1 MRSEGSLCQALQWAQ
16 KLVDGPPADSQA
28 QVLSPTSPADE
39 DANPGPAVSQVE
51 VKPMPKKAD
60 QTWVEVA
67 KEWPKSLGTTAK
79 LQAAPTPAVSQ
90 ASARPPAAKA
100 ASPAVSQAS
109 ARPPAAKEE
118 SSTKE
123 GKGDVKTEHP
133 AASQVKTEVPEVAAA
148 SSSAQTMKREAPSAA
163 PSASPSGVADDRVV
177 KARMQRRELVDR
189 LRQLDEEH
197 GVAVFLDHHQ
207 LSSISDLNCEG
218 HSALHLMAEE
228 VRLGVCGLPLALQ
241 ILEAAPS
248 EIINTKTR
256 SGRPSDAT
264 CLHML
269 AGSGRDHGAAKAQIV
284 QKLVQKRADL
294 EIRDARGSTAFL
306 RAAGCQSLEVLQT
319 LAESRADIHAT
330 QSTGRNAYDV
340 ANTVKNYLKTLGLT
354 YSGAREIERADIIDN
369 SLEARNELCQVLV
382 IHMKLFRLPARE
394 ATLERLNV
402 VLPTIL
408 LQGTTTADLYSGLLA
423 RLPVSLSKLAAS
435 AGETTFML
443 NTDSFTS
450 CLRLNKVLAT
460 QVCCLSCPCRMHQL
474 CLSLTSGLVYSN
486 LMSALFCGS
495 LTLRQSRFQQL
506 LRTRLKT
513 LLGKPGQVVL
523 VYERPEDSA
532 VSHAEA
538 VWDLF
543 FPLLVYGQ
551 GQSQSQTQGERR
563 LLGRKAQAWRRLK
576 RHLQGPLSSATV
588 THYCPLGC
596 HTSREAFVEEL
607 YRDLCTLFFDAPPPV
622 PAFNKWTKV
631 APVLQWFGPLLRV
644 HQLLP
649 QILEPVLASARTA
662 AASRITKEFLP
673 EDGDQ
678 EEMLED
684 ASRDFVKQ
692 EYLRIRRFHTFVT
705 APNIGDKVIAVLCS
719 MLPSLNVLGAF
730 FKSATE
736 PGQVLANAPE
746 ACTALDLGMP
756 SRSPAL
762 KAMAVLIEALSD
774 ERHSLW
780 QALLPATAAWTDELY
795 CVASTAVLLQLG
807 QLYSRLVQPFASW
820 PWKAARFF
828 ENDAVVTQAE
838 KEDLAK
844 ELLALCAHQDPFVN
858 EYKKGLHTV
867 QDVLSEDHLERTHYL
882 LTTAPITNFVSEKS
896 FAGSHT
902 RRACNHGVSPK
913 LPTLAAE
920 HVLAESKSVV
930 DTCSSVVQSG
940 TAALSRPVATNKGR
954 SAWHDFVRQHMSSN
968 VTLSHVA
975 RLWHALE
982 PPARRHSTFRLPAS
996 NGDVPTNRLSA
1007 RGCSKDTPQHGGDW
1021 QEPSCAATPWPHTC
1035 DSFYPIRAD
1044 ALQELP
1050 QVVRN
1055 LASSWCQRIGEDLCK
1070 SKPTPAIQDQPICD
1084 TECVDKIAESVRAA
1098 REMWRKRLNRWSA
1111 LFKTR
1116 PGAKNFD
1123 KPWKPL
1129 PLYHICP
1136 SDARFPGNRGLL
1148 LLEVCPL
1155 HDHQV
1160 YCRCAGANVVNGAQV
1175 QLAME
1180 SANLVPASKILRDLQ
1195 KMQHECG
1202 PLQASFV
1209 NYKHQGL
1216 ISIEILGLDDLAVKE
1231 KERAC
1236 KEAVHKD
1243 AAQVKRTIG
1252 LLDDASLWQPKKRLR
1267 VKSAGGGR
1275 RQDNAAEGSAGPGHD
1290 EASDPVQEWDAELD
1304 ARAQVGEVESHDQ
1317 CFAYE
1322 LFEEFGAD
1330 ASDIEDALDMAAE
1343 CEARPSTATAS
1354 ASGSGAAGGA
1364 AASSSSAG
1372 RQADCQ
1378 VTMDATGRVFDGS
1391 GIYLGRLTSL
1401 KPGTKDEAFS
1411 VYCAR
1416 HGCQFLRKV
1425 ARAPSKQALLAWFQE
1440 GTMLPAGKHPS
1451 LQHRHKQSFPS
1462 ADD

>member
-1 MRSEGSLCQALQWAQ
+1 MADTAETDDEQNLAAADHVLRCVNRSEQPKHRGFLATKIARLGRKAKQASLNKRKVNDRISKLIRRYNEEFAKTAEEIIDLDMQ
-16 KLVDGPPADSQA
+16 KLRQPKGRGSYKKWLPSALLRACWGSKPRRRNVASNT
-28 QVLSPTSPADE
+28 LTRRLHRKTS
-39 DANPGPAVSQVE
+39 G
-51 VKPMPKKAD
+51 VKIPK
-60 QTWVEVA
+60 V
-67 KEWPKSLGTTAK
+67 
-79 LQAAPTPAVSQ
+79 AAPTV
-90 ASARPPAAKA
+90 
-100 ASPAVSQAS
+100 
-109 ARPPAAKEE
+109 
-118 SSTKE
+118 SSTRAFARQMNSSTSHIARVRQGMSELYMRIQEDALDNLKF
-123 GKGDVKTEHP
+123 
-133 AASQVKTEVPEVAAA
+133 VPQQFVHIA
-148 SSSAQTMKREAPSAA
+148 
-163 PSASPSGVADDRVV
+163 
-177 KARMQRRELVDR
+177 
-189 LRQLDEEH
+189 LDETQEPVSLH
-197 GVAVFLDHHQ
+197 G
-207 LSSISDLNCEG
+207 
-218 HSALHLMAEE
+218 
-228 VRLGVCGLPLALQ
+228 
-241 ILEAAPS
+241 
-248 EIINTKTR
+248 
-256 SGRPSDAT
+256 
-264 CLHML
+264 
-269 AGSGRDHGAAKAQIV
+269 
-284 QKLVQKRADL
+284 
-294 EIRDARGSTAFL
+294 
-306 RAAGCQSLEVLQT
+306 
-319 LAESRADIHAT
+319 
-330 QSTGRNAYDV
+330 
-340 ANTVKNYLKTLGLT
+340 
-354 YSGAREIERADIIDN
+354 
-369 SLEARNELCQVLV
+369 RNELCQVLV

-423 RLPVSLSKLAAS
+423 RLPLSLSKLAAS

-450 CLRLNKVLAT
+450 CLRLNKVLAA

-513 LLGKPGQVVL
+513 LLEKPGQVVL

-543 FPLLVYGQ
+543 FPLLVHGQ

-588 THYCPLGC
+588 IHYCPLGC
-596 HTSREAFVEEL
+596 HSSREAFVEEL
-607 YRDLCTLFFDAPPPV
+607 YSDLCTLFFDAPPPV

-631 APVLQWFGPLLRV
+631 APVLQWFGPLFRV

-662 AASRITKEFLP
+662 AASRMTKEFLP

-795 CVASTAVLLQLG
+795 CVASTTVLLQLG

-820 PWKAARFF
+820 PWKAAHFF

-867 QDVLSEDHLERTHYL
+867 QDVLSEDHLKKTHYL

-920 HVLAESKSVV
+920 HVLAESKSIV
-930 DTCSSVVQSG
+930 DTCSSVEQSG

-1007 RGCSKDTPQHGGDW
+1007 RGCSEDTPQHGGDW

-1035 DSFYPIRAD
+1035 DAFSPIRAD

-1070 SKPTPAIQDQPICD
+1070 SKPTPAIQDQPVCG

-1111 LFKTR
+1111 LFKAR

-1180 SANLVPASKILRDLQ
+1180 SANLVPASKILHDLQ

-1275 RQDNAAEGSAGPGHD
+1275 RQGNAAEGSAGPGHD

-1317 CFAYE
+1317 CFAHE

-1354 ASGSGAAGGA
+1354 GSGAAGGA

-1372 RQADCQ
+1372 RQAGSRPSGSQADCQ
-1378 VTMDATGRVFDGS
+1378 VTMDTTGRVFDGS